1 MNSQAPGSVLMIRP
15 ISFGFNPETV
25 ASNAFQADPGNA
37 DPVLIRESALREF
50 NRFTRMLRNSGV
62 VTHVFD
68 DTVSPGKPDAVFPN
82 NWVSF
87 HQDGTVVLYPMLAP
101 NRRLE
106 RRLDLLAPLVKRLHY
121 NITRILDLTAF
132 ELEGKFLEG
141 TGSVVFDYINNIA
154 YSVLSPRTDRGVLSV
169 LCRELGFREF
179 SFNATD
185 RAGRDIY
192 HTNVVMCIGTGYV
205 LICLDAVENGFQ
217 QRKLVRH
224 LEKTGLEIINISVD
238 QMCSFAGNMIE
249 LVGKEGEKLLVM
261 SKMAY
266 ASLTSVQIAGIMK
279 YAKPAYEDIPTFEKY
294 GGGSVRCMMAA
305 NFLPLLETDK

>member
-1 MNSQAPGSVLMIRP
+1 MNSQAPGAVLMIRP
-15 ISFGFNPETV
+15 LSFGFNPETG

-37 DPVLIRESALREF
+37 DPEVIHESALREF
-50 NRFTRMLRNSGV
+50 NRLTRMLRNSGV

-68 DTVSPGKPDAVFPN
+68 DTLSPRKPDAVFPN

-87 HQDGTVVLYPMLAP
+87 HHDGTVVLYPMLAP

-106 RRLDLLAPLVKRLHY
+106 RRLELLGPLVKKLHF

-132 ELEGKFLEG
+132 ELEGRFLEG
-141 TGSVVFDYINNIA
+141 TGSVVFDYVNNIA
-154 YSVLSPRTDRGVLSV
+154 YSVISPRTDRGVLSV

-179 SFNATD
+179 SFSATD
-185 RAGRDIY
+185 RDGRDIY

-205 LICLDAVENGFQ
+205 IICLDAIENRFQ

-224 LEKTGLEIINISVD
+224 LEKSGLEIVNISVE
-238 QMCSFAGNMIE
+238 QMYSFAGNMIE
-249 LVGKEGEKLLVM
+249 LPGKEGEKLLVM
-261 SKMAY
+261 SKTAY
-266 ASLTSVQIAGIMK
+266 ASLTSIQIAGITK

-294 GGGSVRCMMAA
+294 GGGSVRCMMAGI
-305 NFLPLLETDK
+305 FLPVLSANP